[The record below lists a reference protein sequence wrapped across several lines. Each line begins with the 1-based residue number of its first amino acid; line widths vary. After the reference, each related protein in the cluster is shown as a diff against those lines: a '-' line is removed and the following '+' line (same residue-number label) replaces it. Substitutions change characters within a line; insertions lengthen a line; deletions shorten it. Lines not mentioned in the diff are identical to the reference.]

1 MILLISG
8 SRVDAQQQDTASY
21 PYWIEMMQDP
31 TINFFDVQRA
41 FDTYWKDREV
51 TRSSG
56 WKPFKRWEY
65 MMQSRINPD
74 GSRLDEDHVWKEYHA
89 YLQQHAGREN
99 LGQWVNLGPF
109 TVPLA
114 RGYQGLGR
122 INAIAFDPFD
132 ANVIYIGAPSGG
144 LWRSEDYGETWVCL
158 TDALP
163 TLGVSSI
170 VIDHTNPQTI
180 YIGTGDRDA
189 GDAAGLGVM
198 KSTDGGATWLT
209 SSNGMDNKTVGRM
222 IMYPGDPDIILA
234 ATSGGTYKTTDGGQS
249 WYRTHSGDHKDIL
262 FKVNDPMIVFTTA
275 AGRLYKSTDLGETW
289 LQLSNGIVPGSR
301 ATIGV
306 TPADPEMLYFFT
318 TTSSSYKGIFRSA
331 DGGNSFTLMSTTP
344 NIMSWG
350 CNDSSEGGQAWY
362 DLDMAVDE
370 QDANT
375 VYAGGVNCFKSTDGG
390 ATWFIVSHWWGD
402 CGVPAVH
409 ADLHVL
415 EYNPHDGRLFAGN
428 DGGIYYTAND
438 GSSWIEI
445 TDGLAISQT
454 YRLGQSATD
463 KDLVINGY
471 QDNGTSTYTGDAWL
485 NVYGGDGM
493 ECAFDYQD
501 SRYSYATLY
510 YGSIYRLYNHGNSVQ
525 VAGEGVNGITES
537 GAWVTPFI
545 LSEANPAAMFAG
557 YKNVWYSPNVK
568 SSWIQWKQISSG
580 ESAEV
585 NVLEQS
591 PASTEIL
598 YAVRGNTLKRTDQAT
613 ASSPEWISLTNSLPN
628 TSSISD
634 IEAHPFDPDVTYMTQ
649 GNHVY
654 RSNDRGFT
662 WTDMTGTLPNIYF
675 SGVTYY
681 KNSLDG
687 LYLGTD
693 AGIYYR
699 DNSMDDWIQYSAG
712 FPVAGRV
719 SEIDI
724 YYDPAGP
731 AGDMIRASTYGRGLW
746 ESPPYH
752 GMPSAA
758 FTVDQTLVPAGCPVN
773 FTDQSAGVPT
783 AWHWTFEGSNTPSST
798 EKNPSDIIYENE
810 GQYTVKL
817 VVSNEMGLD
826 SLIMTNYV
834 SVSSAVTPIADFD
847 APVRTFCNDNGIVT
861 FFDSSNYCPIAWE
874 WSFEPASV
882 TFVEG
887 TTSAS
892 RNPVVMFNE
901 VGAYD
906 VTLTAS
912 NLNGSNTVTKDDF
925 ILIGGEYLPFAEDFE
940 SGSFSTRSWNVENPD
955 NSITWDIATVGGT
968 SPGNKAAR
976 MNIFQYQVVPG
987 QRDRLISPPFNLTGY
1002 GNAYLSFQHAYAQ
1015 EYAPISDSLIVYIS
1029 TDCGTNWTR
1038 LLSLGENGSG
1048 NFATHPLTTEEFIPQ
1063 TAEDWCGG
1071 GFGSGCNTIDLSPWV
1086 GMQDI
1091 RIMFESYHYLGN
1103 NIYVDNATLFTTVA
1117 LDQAASSK
1125 TAVTLYPNPSTG
1137 SFTLYVTGAP
1147 SDLYM
1152 KIMNLSGQIIYH
1164 QKFNAGSGYLL
1175 EEINLDN
1182 FPKGIYLVEVSGRD
1196 LLEHR
1201 KLILH

>member
-1 MILLISG
+1 
-8 SRVDAQQQDTASY
+8 
-21 PYWIEMMQDP
+21 
-31 TINFFDVQRA
+31 
-41 FDTYWKDREV
+41 
-51 TRSSG
+51 
-56 WKPFKRWEY
+56 
-65 MMQSRINPD
+65 
-74 GSRLDEDHVWKEYHA
+74 
-89 YLQQHAGREN
+89 
-99 LGQWVNLGPF
+99 
-109 TVPLA
+109 
-114 RGYQGLGR
+114 
-122 INAIAFDPFD
+122 
-132 ANVIYIGAPSGG
+132 
-144 LWRSEDYGETWVCL
+144 
-158 TDALP
+158 
-163 TLGVSSI
+163 
-170 VIDHTNPQTI
+170 
-180 YIGTGDRDA
+180 
-189 GDAAGLGVM
+189 
-198 KSTDGGATWLT
+198 
-209 SSNGMDNKTVGRM
+209 
-222 IMYPGDPDIILA
+222 
-234 ATSGGTYKTTDGGQS
+234 
-249 WYRTHSGDHKDIL
+249 
-262 FKVNDPMIVFTTA
+262 
-275 AGRLYKSTDLGETW
+275 
-289 LQLSNGIVPGSR
+289 
-301 ATIGV
+301 
-306 TPADPEMLYFFT
+306 
-318 TTSSSYKGIFRSA
+318 
-331 DGGNSFTLMSTTP
+331 
-344 NIMSWG
+344 
-350 CNDSSEGGQAWY
+350 
-362 DLDMAVDE
+362 
-370 QDANT
+370 
-375 VYAGGVNCFKSTDGG
+375 
-390 ATWFIVSHWWGD
+390 
-402 CGVPAVH
+402 
-409 ADLHVL
+409 
-415 EYNPHDGRLFAGN
+415 
-428 DGGIYYTAND
+428 
-438 GSSWIEI
+438 
-445 TDGLAISQT
+445 
-454 YRLGQSATD
+454 
-463 KDLVINGY
+463 
-471 QDNGTSTYTGDAWL
+471 
-485 NVYGGDGM
+485 
-493 ECAFDYQD
+493 
-501 SRYSYATLY
+501 
-510 YGSIYRLYNHGNSVQ
+510 
-525 VAGEGVNGITES
+525 
-537 GAWVTPFI
+537 
-545 LSEANPAAMFAG
+545 
-557 YKNVWYSPNVK
+557 
-568 SSWIQWKQISSG
+568 
-580 ESAEV
+580 
-585 NVLEQS
+585 
-591 PASTEIL
+591 
-598 YAVRGNTLKRTDQAT
+598 
-613 ASSPEWISLTNSLPN
+613 
-628 TSSISD
+628 
-634 IEAHPFDPDVTYMTQ
+634 
-649 GNHVY
+649 
-654 RSNDRGFT
+654 
-662 WTDMTGTLPNIYF
+662 
-675 SGVTYY
+675 
-681 KNSLDG
+681 
-687 LYLGTD
+687 
-693 AGIYYR
+693 
-699 DNSMDDWIQYSAG
+699 
-712 FPVAGRV
+712 
-719 SEIDI
+719 
-724 YYDPAGP
+724 
-731 AGDMIRASTYGRGLW
+731 
-746 ESPPYH
+746 
-752 GMPSAA
+752 
-758 FTVDQTLVPAGCPVN
+758 GCPVN

-1002 GNAYLSFQHAYAQ
+1002 GNAYLSFLHAYAQ

-1182 FPKGIYLVEVSGRD
+1182 SPKGIYLVEVSGRD